1 MIYHRPSRKRRRRRL
16 PEVLSIEEQEALL
29 DVPNLKAPTGLRN
42 MCMMLLMLDAGLRFS
57 EIVGKENVDGLEG
70 GIRER
75 HIDWKTG
82 RVRIED
88 GKGHMDRYVWLN
100 DAALKQLRR
109 WYELHPPNHAD
120 LLFTTLKGGK
130 LSNRYIRE
138 LVKRCGRKADLD
150 RDIHPH
156 LLRHSFATDIY
167 RKTLNIRL
175 VQKALGHADL
185 STTMIY
191 TQIVDKE
198 LEHEMRNL
206 RKEDEELP
214 DIG

>member
-1 MIYHRPSRKRRRRRL
+1 MAYHRSSRKRRRRRL
-16 PEVLSIEEQEALL
+16 PEVLSFEEQEALL
-29 DVPNLKAPTGLRN
+29 DVPNPKAPTGLRN
-42 MCMMLLMLDAGLRFS
+42 MCMMLLMLDAGLRVS
-57 EIVGKENVDGLEG
+57 EIVGKEKSDRLEG

-100 DAALKQLRR
+100 DAALKQVRR
-109 WYELHPPNHAD
+109 WYELHPYNHAG
-120 LLFTTLKGGK
+120 LLFTTLDGGK

-138 LVKRCGRKADLD
+138 LVKRCGRKAGLD

-156 LLRHSFATDIY
+156 LLRHTFATDIY

-198 LEHEMRNL
+198 LEYEMRNL

-214 DIG
+214 DID